1 MGRLFWKIFGLLLL
15 TGALVIAGG
24 FYLSNQFQEHGLGDR
39 LANHVMGKIATDAV
53 TVYEEGGEDGFR
65 QWLREQR
72 HAGRRGRITLETPD
86 GRQLPR
92 PLRPRLAAH
101 LHEDRVFFHPG
112 NNPVGPFFI
121 NKLTLTGK
129 NTGATFRVI
138 AVYSSPTTFLGPR
151 MPLMLLPLLA
161 LTIGSALL
169 AWVLTRP
176 LRQLKGATRRFA
188 QGDLE
193 ARTPGKVHRR
203 RDAIGDLAREHDR
216 MAERISSLV
225 TAQRQLVRDV
235 SHELRSP
242 LARMAVAATLAESAD
257 GAERE
262 NAAERIQTEIRRMD
276 ALIDD
281 LLTLSRI
288 ESGVV
293 AFEFKECN
301 LRTLVEDIAA
311 DAAFEF
317 EARNIQIFATGD
329 TVIRADCRRLRH
341 ALENIVRNALR
352 HSPESGVV
360 SITLDADDLRV
371 AIEVADEGPGVDPDQ
386 LGRIFEPFFRG
397 DGARTP
403 DDGHGVGL
411 AIARAMVAGH
421 HGNIHAVNRSS
432 GGLAICVELP
442 KDPHR
447 DH

>member
-15 TGALVIAGG
+15 TGAMVIAGG
-24 FYLSNQFQEHGLGDR
+24 FYLFNQLQEQGLGDR
-39 LANHVMGKIATDAV
+39 LANHVMGKIAAEAV
-53 TVYEEGGEDGFR
+53 AVFEEGGEDGFR

-72 HAGRRGRITLETPD
+72 HAGRRGRITLEIPD

-92 PLRPRLAAH
+92 PLRPRLSAH
-101 LHEDRVFFHPG
+101 LREDRVFFHPG
-112 NNPVGPFFI
+112 DNPAGPFFI
-121 NKLTLTGK
+121 NKLTLTGE
-129 NTGATFRVI
+129 NTGETFRVI
-138 AVYSSPTTFLGPR
+138 AVYSSPATFLGPR
-151 MPLMLLPLLA
+151 MPLMSLPLLA
-161 LTIGSALL
+161 LMIGSGLL

-176 LRQLKGATRRFA
+176 LRQLKSATHRFA

-203 RDAIGDLAREHDR
+203 KDAIGDLAREHDR
-216 MAERISSLV
+216 MAERIANLV
-225 TAQRQLVRDV
+225 GAQRQLVRDV

-242 LARMAVAATLAESAD
+242 LARMAVAATLAESAN

-262 NAAERIQTEIRRMD
+262 DAAERIQTEIRRMD

-281 LLTLSRI
+281 LLTLSRV
-288 ESGVV
+288 ESGVE
-293 AFEFKECN
+293 AFEFEDCN

-317 EARNIQIFATGD
+317 DTRNIRISATGD
-329 TVIRADCRRLRH
+329 TTVRADCRRLRH
-341 ALENIVRNALR
+341 ALENILRNALR
-352 HSPESGVV
+352 HSPEPSVV
-360 SITLDADDLRV
+360 CITLDADDLRV
-371 AIEVADEGPGVDPDQ
+371 GIEVADDGPGVEPDQ

-397 DGARTP
+397 DGARAP

-421 HGNIHAVNRSS
+421 HGNIHAVNRLN

-442 KDPHR
+442 RNPHR
-447 DH
+447 QD

>member
-15 TGALVIAGG
+15 TGALVITGG
-24 FYLSNQFQEHGLGDR
+24 FYLFNQLQEQGLGDR
-39 LANHVMGKIATDAV
+39 LANHVMGQIAAEAV
-53 TVYEEGGEDGFR
+53 TAYEEGGEDGFR

-92 PLRPRLAAH
+92 PVRSRLAAH
-101 LHEDRVFFHPG
+101 LREDRVFLHPG

-121 NKLTLTGK
+121 SKLTLTGK
-129 NTGATFRVI
+129 NTGETFRVI
-138 AVYSSPTTFLGPR
+138 AVYSSPATFLGPR
-151 MPLMLLPLLA
+151 MPLMFLPLLA
-161 LTIGSALL
+161 LIIGSALL

-176 LRQLKGATRRFA
+176 LRQLTSATRRFA
-188 QGDLE
+188 RGDLA
-193 ARTPGKVHRR
+193 ARTPARVHGR

-216 MAERISSLV
+216 MAERISNLV
-225 TAQRQLVRDV
+225 GAQRQLVRDV

-257 GAERE
+257 GADRG

-288 ESGVV
+288 ESGVE
-293 AFEFKECN
+293 AFEFDNCD

-317 EARNIQIFATGD
+317 ESPNIQILATGD
-329 TVIRADCRRLRH
+329 AVIRADCRRLRH

-352 HSPESGVV
+352 HAPESGSVG
-360 SITLDADDLRV
+360 IRLDADDLRV
-371 AIEVADEGPGVDPDQ
+371 GIEVTDEGPGVDPDQ

-403 DDGHGVGL
+403 DHGHGVGL
-411 AIARAMVAGH
+411 AIARATVAGH
-421 HGNIHAVNRSS
+421 HGSIHAVNRST
-432 GGLAICVELP
+432 GGLAIRVELP
-442 KDPHR
+442 RDPR
-447 DH
+447 RAD